1 MQNIVNE
8 YFAVA
13 NSLPLSA
20 KVSGADGM
28 PVPLGDGF
36 QQVLDVME
44 EVKSGGRKFCFVG
57 NGGSAAIASHM
68 AVDFS
73 KRCEIRTQDLNSSA
87 MLTCLGN
94 DFGYAEVFSK
104 QIELNAEPGDALIAI
119 SSSGKSANILNAVSA
134 AVAAKCTVVS
144 FSGFG
149 ADNPLRTA
157 GNLNFYIGSP
167 EYGFVELTHMA
178 LISAI
183 IDIFV
188 GWRPGIVLGR

>member
-13 NSLPLSA
+13 NSLPLNA
-20 KVSGADGM
+20 EVSRADGK
-28 PVPLGDGF
+28 PVVLGDAF
-36 QQVLDVME
+36 QQVLNIMQAVRTD
-44 EVKSGGRKFCFVG
+44 GRTFRFVG

-73 KRCEIRTQDLNSSA
+73 KRCDIRTQDLNGPA

-104 QIELNAEPGDALIAI
+104 QIEQNAEPGDALIAI

-134 AVAAKCTVVS
+134 ATDNKCAVIS

-157 GNLNFYIGSP
+157 GELNFFIDSP

-188 GWRPGIVLGR
+188 GWRPGIILGR

>member
-8 YFAVA
+8 YFAAA
-13 NSLPLSA
+13 NRLPLNA
-20 KVSGADGM
+20 KVSRADGTS
-28 PVPLGDGF
+28 VSLGDGF
-36 QQVLDVME
+36 QQVLDIME
-44 EVKSGGRKFCFVG
+44 TVKSGGRTFRFVG

-73 KRCEIRTQDLNSSA
+73 KRCGIRTQDLNSSA

-104 QIELNAEPGDALIAI
+104 QIEQNAEPGDALIAI

-134 AVAAKCTVVS
+134 AATAKCTIVS

-149 ADNPLRTA
+149 ADNPLRKA

>member
-1 MQNIVNE
+1 MQNLVNE
-8 YFAVA
+8 YFSVA
-13 NSLPLSA
+13 NSLPLNT
-20 KVSGADGM
+20 KVSRADGT
-28 PVPLGDGF
+28 PVPLGDAF
-36 QQVLDVME
+36 QRVLNIME
-44 EVKSGGRKFCFVG
+44 AVKSSGRTFRFVG

-73 KRCEIRTQDLNSSA
+73 KRCEIRTQDLNSSP

-94 DFGYAEVFSK
+94 DFGYQDVFSK
-104 QIELNAEPGDALIAI
+104 QIRQNADPGDALIAI
-119 SSSGKSANILNAVSA
+119 SSSGKSENILNAVSA
-134 AVAAKCTVVS
+134 AVDTKCAVVS
-144 FSGFG
+144 FSGFE
-149 ADNPLRTA
+149 AANPLRA
-157 GNLNFYIGSP
+157 MGDLNFYVDSP